1 MKLKSTL
8 LHRGRHKLPQ
18 VTTGRSHT
26 CMHPVMSLVQEFL
39 CTTKARVRLTCPS
52 TTFNLNIKLTPRTT
66 ADGAST
72 LGAGPGADQS
82 PEVREAI
89 CCSHLIWEA
98 VPHPGHLKS
107 EGPLSIC
114 SCFDCRDSCCIFI
127 PEIVNRLF

>member
-1 MKLKSTL
+1 
-8 LHRGRHKLPQ
+8 
-18 VTTGRSHT
+18 
-26 CMHPVMSLVQEFL
+26 MSLNNFQ
-39 CTTKARVRLTCPS
+39 
-52 TTFNLNIKLTPRTT
+52 LNIKLTSRTT

-82 PEVREAI
+82 PEVREVI

-98 VPHPGHLKS
+98 VPHPGRLKS

-114 SCFDCRDSCCIFI
+114 IYFDCRDSCCIFI